1 MVQKRTGYILI
12 IDNNNIISIRN
23 NVKKEEALLLNIKNH
38 AWSLNSRYIKNANV
52 VYIVFP
58 CCTGG
63 YKEYKKT
70 LHSDTEIKNILPMLL
85 KSLPPEIVDVILRY
99 LPFPDRWVFSRICRD
114 WRILMLNH
122 PAMWEQLSTY
132 DYDKAYSN
140 DACDGTRFIKGL
152 LPYKEYVKRT
162 FVKHIKI
169 TVGNGTHVLS
179 VINFLVADLKC
190 SAITKIDLCV
200 LVVKESC
207 FSQLTSRWGSMLTS
221 LSLVFR
227 SHDTGN
233 EQYFVSPAPDMI
245 LRECPN
251 LEKLYYIGSIHNI
264 RRWKPS
270 FESKDFQHQRLR
282 DLVLII
288 PNSRGHFEIKD
299 LLVVLP
305 NVEQLEL
312 DLQSIEHSAS
322 SFMDILHHH
331 CTRVSTLVLF
341 VCYPY
346 TNKLQLITLA
356 KKRRSLLQKMTTAAA
371 MATGTSTAMI
381 NDYSNNIKNLSMSTK
396 KSRLKHLIVNDINDE
411 FYKPT
416 TRYLFSMLIEKYHKS
431 LRVLNIESTKLLR
444 YRGELLSSFQFP
456 YLQHVSLSGNCYY
469 FEDNGNDGEN
479 EDDSND
485 ENRDD
490 DSEEEEERSII
501 IKNTSSSPP
510 IITLHGLSRF
520 LSYSIPNL
528 SYLAVSGLKEMNIH
542 LESLIMLTSSG
553 DGPLRKKPLQ
563 ELHLKNCNAIGSY
576 QFETLFKSI
585 IADDGNNK
593 RFSSAQRQK
602 LTKLSLDNVT
612 NITPK
617 VLSSIGSS
625 KLGCYLEELTLK
637 YCSNVTIEDIDQYLL
652 DNLILAR
659 STTTITSQDKVPM
672 IPKLDIYLRYSDGT
686 GAKFPSKD
694 KIEITLGKINL
705 IAKRWHFSLI
715 NEEGSTLTAE
725 QYSDVS
731 YYKK

>member
-1 MVQKRTGYILI
+1 
-12 IDNNNIISIRN
+12 
-23 NVKKEEALLLNIKNH
+23 
-38 AWSLNSRYIKNANV
+38 
-52 VYIVFP
+52 
-58 CCTGG
+58 
-63 YKEYKKT
+63 
-70 LHSDTEIKNILPMLL
+70 MLL

-132 DYDKAYSN
+132 DYDKAY
-140 DACDGTRFIKGL
+140 
-152 LPYKEYVKRT
+152 
-162 FVKHIKI
+162 
-169 TVGNGTHVLS
+169 
-179 VINFLVADLKC
+179 
-190 SAITKIDLCV
+190 IDLCV

-207 FSQLTSRWGSMLTS
+207 FSQLTSRWGPILTS

-233 EQYFVSPAPDMI
+233 EQYFISPAPDMI

-270 FESKDFQHQRLR
+270 FKSKDFQHQRLR

-322 SFMDILHHH
+322 SFMDTLHHH

-356 KKRRSLLQKMTTAAA
+356 KKRRSLLQKMTTPTA
-371 MATGTSTAMI
+371 MATGTSTTMI
-381 NDYSNNIKNLSMSTK
+381 NDYRNNIKKLSMSTK
-396 KSRLKHLIVNDINDE
+396 KNRLKHLIVNDINDE
-411 FYKPT
+411 FYKST

-456 YLQHVSLSGNCYY
+456 YLQHVSLSGDYY
-469 FEDNGNDGEN
+469 YIEDNDNDDGET
-479 EDDSND
+479 EDDNND

-490 DSEEEEERSII
+490 DSEEEERSVII
-501 IKNTSSSPP
+501 NNTPSSPL

-528 SYLAVSGLKEMNIH
+528 SYLAVSGLKEMYIH
-542 LESLIMLTSSG
+542 LESLIVLTSPAPS
-553 DGPLRKKPLQ
+553 DGPLRKKPLR
-563 ELHLKNCNAIGSY
+563 ELHLKNCNAIESH

-585 IADDGNNK
+585 IADDENNK
-593 RFSSAQRQK
+593 KFSSAQRQK
-602 LTKLSLDNVT
+602 LSKLSLDNVT

-625 KLGCYLEELTLK
+625 KLGCYLEELTLN
-637 YCSNVTIEDIDQYLL
+637 YCSNVTIEDIDQCLL

-672 IPKLDIYLRYSDGT
+672 IPKLNIYLCYSDGT

-705 IAKRWHFSLI
+705 IAKRWQFSLI

-731 YYKK
+731 YRKKQIISK